1 VSATCH
7 RCGALDPAGTQF
19 RSERIPFRGTR
30 VYCPKCHAR
39 LEENFLLGLQA
50 IIVSFGLFGFVFL
63 LLNTSSKVGHVW
75 VNLFLV
81 QFIII
86 PSTIIHEFA
95 HAIVG
100 KLSGLTVLRIWIG
113 RGKTLYR
120 ANLLGFDT
128 EFKMIPIGGLTFL
141 THGYKEKLRFR
152 YFLAILAGPLTNA
165 IIFLVVWKF
174 AAWRDFNIET
184 SIQLGAFI
192 VLAQALILIENLL
205 PYRIHT
211 ALGKLCTDGLSL
223 FQLLASESPDVLHS
237 RLGIHIANNTTQT
250 QTWTK

>member
-1 VSATCH
+1 MNTTCH
-7 RCGALDPAGTQF
+7 SCGAFDPVGTQY

-30 VYCPKCHAR
+30 VYCPKCHAK

-63 LLNTSSKVGHVW
+63 LLDTSSKVGHVW

-81 QFIII
+81 QLIIF
-86 PSTIIHEFA
+86 PSIVVHEFA

-141 THGYKEKLRFR
+141 THGFTEKLRFR
-152 YFLAILAGPLTNA
+152 YFLATLAGPLTNA
-165 IIFLVVWKF
+165 IILLAAWEF
-174 AAWRDFNIET
+174 AAWRNFNIET

-205 PYRIHT
+205 PYRIQT
-211 ALGKLCTDGLSL
+211 ALGRLSTDGLSL
-223 FQLLASESPDVLHS
+223 FQLFICKSPDVLNS
-237 RLGIHIANNTTQT
+237 RLGIHITSTATQA
-250 QTWTK
+250 QTCTK